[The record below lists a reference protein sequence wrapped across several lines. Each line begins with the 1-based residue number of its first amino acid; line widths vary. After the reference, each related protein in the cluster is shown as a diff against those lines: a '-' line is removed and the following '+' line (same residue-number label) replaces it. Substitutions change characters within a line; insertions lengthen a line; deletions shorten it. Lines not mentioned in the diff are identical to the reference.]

1 MSVIEKM
8 EAIVK
13 QIDALISIFGPYTT
27 EGERYIQGSKI
38 CYKKSIKDDA
48 PEEAKQAYRD
58 YQELLIEYYK
68 IVQNN

>member
-13 QIDALISIFGPYTT
+13 QIDALITIFGPYTT